1 MKGEAVHNMA
11 LQAIGD
17 ETLLR
22 MFLVYYYVDSRL
34 SKVPQALDTVPQQCI
49 IQMEKCVTTRMKTY
63 KAVRTSYGG
72 RVAMD
77 GTVFFHYRI
86 KSPTLFTCFCLNR
99 VTNTGRWNSISG
111 AASPYLYLLID
122 QGANVIPAIAS
133 DTGCA
138 LCLCSG
144 TTGAWGIMNNTVS

>member
-77 GTVFFHYRI
+77 GTVFSTESSLPHFLHV
-86 KSPTLFTCFCLNR
+86 F
-99 VTNTGRWNSISG
+99 V
-111 AASPYLYLLID
+111 
-122 QGANVIPAIAS
+122 
-133 DTGCA
+133 
-138 LCLCSG
+138 
-144 TTGAWGIMNNTVS
+144 